1 MSARRVLISFVAAMV
16 GAVAVFAM
24 AVPEAVAESKLKILR
39 SWPPIIEA
47 VRSIEQYHKQ
57 VEQASA
63 GELKLSQSGPEVV
76 PPLEQL
82 NPVSAGVFDFL
93 FSHGAYHAGSNGLL
107 MGVDALK
114 LDPKKLRDSG
124 LFDYISN
131 NYEKRHGLK
140 LLALTPTGRN
150 GYHMVLKS
158 LPDPE
163 TGLKGRKI
171 RGTATYHPLIKKLGG
186 SPVVLTFG
194 QIYTALEKGV
204 VDGYCWPVYGLL
216 ATKFYEAGA
225 KYVMRPTLGVSR
237 SFTTVNLKAF
247 NKLPKKLQ
255 TILVEEGEKVEY
267 WSIEFFDD
275 FIAKEEKEL
284 KGLGVTYHDYPE
296 KFRPHVR
303 KWFNEGV
310 LDLVVKYSKADGQKF
325 VDMARA
331 ANMVAE

>member
-1 MSARRVLISFVAAMV
+1 MSARRVLTSFAVVVGTLAVLGTAAS
-16 GAVAVFAM
+16 
-24 AVPEAVAESKLKILR
+24 EAVAESSLKILR
-39 SWPPIIEA
+39 SWPPVIEA
-47 VRSIEQYHKQ
+47 VRNIERYHEQ
-57 VEQASA
+57 VEKAAA
-63 GELKLSQSGPEVV
+63 GELKLSQVGPEVV
-76 PPLEQL
+76 PPFEQL

-93 FSHGAYHAGSNGLL
+93 FSHGAYHSGSNGLL
-107 MGVDALK
+107 IGVDALK

-124 LFDYISN
+124 LFEYISN

-140 LLALTPTGRN
+140 LLALTPTGQD

-163 TGLKGRKI
+163 TGIKGRKI
-171 RGTATYHPLIKKLGG
+171 RGTSTYHPLIKKLGG
-186 SPVVLTFG
+186 SPVVLSFG
-194 QIYTALEKGV
+194 QIFTALEKGV

-237 SFTTVNLKAF
+237 SFTLVNANAF

-255 TILVEEGEKVEY
+255 TILVEEGKKVEY

-275 FIAKEEKEL
+275 FIAKEEKQL
-284 KGLGVTYHDYPE
+284 KALGVTYHDYPE

>member
-1 MSARRVLISFVAAMV
+1 MSARRVLTSF
-16 GAVAVFAM
+16 AVAIGAA
-24 AVPEAVAESKLKILR
+24 AVLAIAASEAVAGSNLKILR
-39 SWPPIIEA
+39 SWPPVIEA
-47 VRSIEQYHKQ
+47 VRNIEQYHKQ
-57 VEQASA
+57 VEEAAA
-63 GELKLSQSGPEVV
+63 GELKLSQVGPEVV
-76 PPLEQL
+76 PPFEQL

-93 FSHGAYHAGSNGLL
+93 FSHGAYHSGSNGLL
-107 MGVDALK
+107 IGVDALK
-114 LDPKKLRDSG
+114 LDPKKLRESG
-124 LFDYISN
+124 LFDYISD

-140 LLALTPTGRN
+140 LLALTPTGHD
-150 GYHMVLKS
+150 GYHMILKS

-163 TGLKGRKI
+163 TGIKGRKI
-171 RGTATYHPLIKKLGG
+171 RGTSTYHPLIKKLGG
-186 SPVVLTFG
+186 SPVVLSFG

-237 SFTTVNLKAF
+237 SFTLVNVRAF

-255 TILVEEGEKVEY
+255 TILVEEGKKVEY
-267 WSIEFFDD
+267 WSIKFFDD

>member
-1 MSARRVLISFVAAMV
+1 MSARRVLTSFAVVV
-16 GAVAVFAM
+16 GTVAVLGTA
-24 AVPEAVAESKLKILR
+24 ASEAVAGSSLKILR
-39 SWPPIIEA
+39 SWPPVIEA
-47 VRSIEQYHKQ
+47 VRNIERYHEQ
-57 VEQASA
+57 VEKAAA
-63 GELKLSQSGPEVV
+63 GELKLSQVGPEVV
-76 PPLEQL
+76 PPFEQL

-93 FSHGAYHAGSNGLL
+93 FSHGAYHSGSNGLL
-107 MGVDALK
+107 IGVDALK

-124 LFDYISN
+124 LFEYISN

-140 LLALTPTGRN
+140 LLALTPTGQD

-163 TGLKGRKI
+163 TGIKGRKI
-171 RGTATYHPLIKKLGG
+171 RGTSTYHPLIKKLGG
-186 SPVVLTFG
+186 SPVVLSFG
-194 QIYTALEKGV
+194 QIFTALEKGV

-237 SFTTVNLKAF
+237 SFTLVNAQAF

-255 TILVEEGEKVEY
+255 TILVEEGKKVEY

-275 FIAKEEKEL
+275 FIAKEEKQL
-284 KGLGVTYHDYPE
+284 KALGVTYHDYPE

>member
-1 MSARRVLISFVAAMV
+1 MIARRVLISFAAALIAATGV
-16 GAVAVFAM
+16 LAM
-24 AVPEAVAESKLKILR
+24 SASEAVAASSLKILR
-39 SWPPIIEA
+39 SWPPIIDA
-47 VRSIEQYHKQ
+47 VRILEQYHKQ
-57 VEQASA
+57 VEEAA
-63 GELKLSQSGPEVV
+63 GGELKLSQVGPEVV

-93 FSHGAYHAGSNGLL
+93 FSHGAYHGGSNGLL
-107 MGVDALK
+107 IGVDALK
-114 LDPKKLRDSG
+114 LDPGKLRESG
-124 LFDYISN
+124 LFEYISK
-131 NYEKRHGLK
+131 NYEKRQGLK
-140 LLALTPTGRN
+140 LLSLTPSGTN

-171 RGTATYHPLIKKLGG
+171 RGTSTYHPLIKKLGG

-204 VDGYCWPVYGLL
+204 VDGYCWPVYGLK

-225 KYVMRPTLGVSR
+225 KFVMRPTLGVSR
-237 SFTTVNLKAF
+237 SFTLVNAKAF

-255 TILVEEGEKVEY
+255 TILVEEGKKVEY
-267 WSIEFFDD
+267 WSIKWFDD
-275 FIAKEEKEL
+275 FIAKEEEEL

>member
-1 MSARRVLISFVAAMV
+1 MSARRVHVSLAAALVAA
-16 GAVAVFAM
+16 AAVFAM
-24 AVPEAVAESKLKILR
+24 SASQAVAGSNLKILR
-39 SWPPIIEA
+39 SWPPIIDA
-47 VRSIEQYHKQ
+47 VRILERYEKQ
-57 VEQASA
+57 VEKAAA
-63 GELKLSQSGPEVV
+63 GELTLSQVGPEVV

-82 NPVSAGVFDFL
+82 NPVSTGVFDLL
-93 FSHGAYHAGSNGLL
+93 FSHGAYHGGSNGLL
-107 MGVDALK
+107 IGVDALK
-114 LDPKKLRDSG
+114 LDPKKLRESG
-124 LFDYISN
+124 LFDYISK

-140 LLALTPTGRN
+140 LLALTPTGQN
-150 GYHMVLKS
+150 GYHMVLKA

-171 RGTATYHPLIKKLGG
+171 RGTSTYHPLIKKLGG

-204 VDGYCWPVYGLL
+204 VDGYCWPVYGLK

-225 KYVMRPTLGVSR
+225 KFVMRPTLGVSR
-237 SFTTVNLKAF
+237 TFTVINANAF

-255 TILVEEGEKVEY
+255 TILVEEAKKVEY
-267 WSIEFFDD
+267 WSIDWFDK
-275 FIAKEEKEL
+275 FIAAEEKEL

-310 LDLVVKYSKADGQKF
+310 LGLVEKYSKADGVKF
-325 VDMARA
+325 VEMARA

>member
-1 MSARRVLISFVAAMV
+1 MSAKRMLTSFAVVVGTIAVLGTAAS
-16 GAVAVFAM
+16 
-24 AVPEAVAESKLKILR
+24 EAVAGSSLKILR
-39 SWPPIIEA
+39 SWPPVIEA
-47 VRSIEQYHKQ
+47 VRNIERYHEQ
-57 VEQASA
+57 VEKASA
-63 GELKLSQSGPEVV
+63 GELKLSQVGPEVV
-76 PPLEQL
+76 PPFEQL

-93 FSHGAYHAGSNGLL
+93 FSHGAYHSGSNGLL
-107 MGVDALK
+107 IGVDALK
-114 LDPKKLRDSG
+114 LDPKKLRESG
-124 LFDYISN
+124 LFEYISN

-140 LLALTPTGRN
+140 LLALTPTGQD

-163 TGLKGRKI
+163 TGIKGRKI
-171 RGTATYHPLIKKLGG
+171 RGTSTYHPLIKKLGG
-186 SPVVLTFG
+186 SPVVLSFG
-194 QIYTALEKGV
+194 QIFTALEKGV

-237 SFTTVNLKAF
+237 SFTVVNVNAF

-255 TILVEEGEKVEY
+255 TILVEEGKKVEY
-267 WSIEFFDD
+267 WSIKFFDD
-275 FIAKEEKEL
+275 FIAKEEKQL
-284 KGLGVTYHDYPE
+284 KALGVTYHDYPE

-310 LDLVVKYSKADGQKF
+310 LDLVVNYSKADGQKF

>member
-1 MSARRVLISFVAAMV
+1 MSARRVLTSFAVVV
-16 GAVAVFAM
+16 GTVAVLGTA
-24 AVPEAVAESKLKILR
+24 ASEAVAESSLKILR
-39 SWPPIIEA
+39 SWPPVIEA
-47 VRSIEQYHKQ
+47 VRNIERYHEQ
-57 VEQASA
+57 VEKAAA
-63 GELKLSQSGPEVV
+63 GELKLSQVGPEVV
-76 PPLEQL
+76 PPFEQL

-93 FSHGAYHAGSNGLL
+93 FSHGAYHSGSNGLL
-107 MGVDALK
+107 IGVDALK
-114 LDPKKLRDSG
+114 LDPKKLRESG
-124 LFDYISN
+124 LFEYISN

-140 LLALTPTGRN
+140 LLALTPTGQD

-163 TGLKGRKI
+163 TGIKGRKI
-171 RGTATYHPLIKKLGG
+171 RGTSTYHPLIKKLGG
-186 SPVVLTFG
+186 SPVVLSFG
-194 QIYTALEKGV
+194 QIFTALEKGV

-237 SFTTVNLKAF
+237 SFTLVNANAF

-255 TILVEEGEKVEY
+255 TILVEEGKKVEY

-275 FIAKEEKEL
+275 FIAKEEKQL
-284 KGLGVTYHDYPE
+284 KALGVTYHDYPE

>member
-1 MSARRVLISFVAAMV
+1 MSARRVLTSFAIVIGTVAVLGTAASQ
-16 GAVAVFAM
+16 AVAG
-24 AVPEAVAESKLKILR
+24 SSLKILR
-39 SWPPIIEA
+39 SWPPVIDA
-47 VRSIEQYHKQ
+47 VRIIEQYHKQ
-57 VEQASA
+57 VETAAA
-63 GELKLSQSGPEVV
+63 GELKLSQVGPEVV

-93 FSHGAYHAGSNGLL
+93 FSHGAYHGGSNGLL
-107 MGVDALK
+107 IGVDALK

-124 LFDYISN
+124 LFEYISK

-140 LLALTPTGRN
+140 LLSLTPTGHD

-163 TGLKGRKI
+163 TGIKGRKI
-171 RGTATYHPLIKKLGG
+171 RGTSTYHPLIRKLGG

-225 KYVMRPTLGVSR
+225 KYAMRPTLGVSR
-237 SFTTVNLKAF
+237 SFTLVNLNAF

-255 TILVEEGEKVEY
+255 TILVEEAKKVEY
-267 WSIEFFDD
+267 WSIDWFDD
-275 FIAKEEKEL
+275 FIAKEQKQL
-284 KGLGVTYHDYPE
+284 LALGVTYHDYPE

>member
-1 MSARRVLISFVAAMV
+1 MSARRMLISFAAATVAA
-16 GAVAVFAM
+16 VAIFTMTA
-24 AVPEAVAESKLKILR
+24 PEAIAGSSLKILR

-57 VEQASA
+57 VEKAAA
-63 GELKLSQSGPEVV
+63 GELKLSQAGPEVV

-82 NPVSAGVFDFL
+82 NPVSAGVFDLL

-114 LDPKKLRDSG
+114 LDPGKLRESG

-194 QIYTALEKGV
+194 QIFTALEKGV

-225 KYVMRPTLGVSR
+225 KFVMRPTLGVSR
-237 SFTTVNLKAF
+237 SFTLINAKAF
-247 NKLPKKLQ
+247 DKLPKKLQ
-255 TILVEEGEKVEY
+255 TILVEEGKKVEY

-275 FIAKEEKEL
+275 FIAKEEVEL

-310 LDLVVKYSKADGQKF
+310 LQLVEKYSKADGVKF
-325 VDMARA
+325 VEMARA

>member
-1 MSARRVLISFVAAMV
+1 
-16 GAVAVFAM
+16 M
-24 AVPEAVAESKLKILR
+24 ATTWCSSR
-39 SWPPIIEA
+39 FPI
-47 VRSIEQYHKQ
+47 
-57 VEQASA
+57 
-63 GELKLSQSGPEVV
+63 
-76 PPLEQL
+76 
-82 NPVSAGVFDFL
+82 
-93 FSHGAYHAGSNGLL
+93 
-107 MGVDALK
+107 
-114 LDPKKLRDSG
+114 
-124 LFDYISN
+124 
-131 NYEKRHGLK
+131 
-140 LLALTPTGRN
+140 
-150 GYHMVLKS
+150 
-158 LPDPE
+158 PE
-163 TGLKGRKI
+163 TGIKGRKI
-171 RGTATYHPLIKKLGG
+171 RGTSTYHPLIKKLGG

-194 QIYTALEKGV
+194 QIFTALEKGV

-237 SFTTVNLKAF
+237 SFTVINVNAF

-255 TILVEEGEKVEY
+255 TILVEEGKKVEY
-267 WSIEFFDD
+267 WSIKFFDD

-284 KGLGVTYHDYPE
+284 KKLGVTYHDYPE

>member
-1 MSARRVLISFVAAMV
+1 MSARRVLTSLAIVIGTAAV
-16 GAVAVFAM
+16 LGTAASQAVAG
-24 AVPEAVAESKLKILR
+24 SSLKILR
-39 SWPPIIEA
+39 SWPPVIDAVRIIE
-47 VRSIEQYHKQ
+47 RYHEQ
-57 VEQASA
+57 VEQAAA
-63 GELKLSQSGPEVV
+63 GELKLSQVGPEVV

-93 FSHGAYHAGSNGLL
+93 FSHGAYHGGSNGLL
-107 MGVDALK
+107 IGVDALK
-114 LDPKKLRDSG
+114 LDPGKLRESG
-124 LFDYISN
+124 LFEYISK

-140 LLALTPTGRN
+140 LLALTPTGHD

-163 TGLKGRKI
+163 TGIKGRKI
-171 RGTATYHPLIKKLGG
+171 RGTSTYHPLIKKLGG

-237 SFTTVNLKAF
+237 SFTLINLNAF
-247 NKLPKKLQ
+247 NKLPKGLQ
-255 TILVEEGEKVEY
+255 TILVEEAKKVEY
-267 WSIEFFDD
+267 WSIEWFDD
-275 FIAKEEKEL
+275 FIAKERKQLEA
-284 KGLGVTYHDYPE
+284 LGVTYHDYPE

>member
-1 MSARRVLISFVAAMV
+1 MSARRVLTSFAVV
-16 GAVAVFAM
+16 IGAVAVIGTA
-24 AVPEAVAESKLKILR
+24 ASEAVAGSSLKILR
-39 SWPPIIEA
+39 SWPPVIEA
-47 VRSIEQYHKQ
+47 VRNIERYHEQ
-57 VEQASA
+57 VEKAA
-63 GELKLSQSGPEVV
+63 GGELKLSQVGPEVV

-82 NPVSAGVFDFL
+82 NPVSAGVFDLL
-93 FSHGAYHAGSNGLL
+93 FSHGAYHGGSNGLL
-107 MGVDALK
+107 IGVDALK
-114 LDPKKLRDSG
+114 LDPAKLRESG
-124 LFDYISN
+124 LFEYISK

-140 LLALTPTGRN
+140 LLALTPTGHD

-163 TGLKGRKI
+163 TGIKGRKI
-171 RGTATYHPLIKKLGG
+171 RGTSTYHPLIKKLGG

-194 QIYTALEKGV
+194 QIFTALEKGV

-237 SFTTVNLKAF
+237 SFTVINVKAF

-255 TILVEEGEKVEY
+255 TILVEEGKKVEY

-284 KGLGVTYHDYPE
+284 KKLGVTYHDYPE

-303 KWFNEGV
+303 KCEQ
-310 LDLVVKYSKADGQKF
+310 A
-325 VDMARA
+325 
-331 ANMVAE
+331 

>member
-1 MSARRVLISFVAAMV
+1 MSARRVLTSFAVVV
-16 GAVAVFAM
+16 GTVAVLGTA
-24 AVPEAVAESKLKILR
+24 ASEAVAGSSLKILR
-39 SWPPIIEA
+39 SWPPVIEA
-47 VRSIEQYHKQ
+47 VRNIERYHEQ
-57 VEQASA
+57 VEKAAA
-63 GELKLSQSGPEVV
+63 GELKLSQVGPEVV
-76 PPLEQL
+76 PPFEQL

-93 FSHGAYHAGSNGLL
+93 FSHGAYHSGSNGLL
-107 MGVDALK
+107 IGVDALK
-114 LDPKKLRDSG
+114 LDPKKLRESG
-124 LFDYISN
+124 LFEYISN

-140 LLALTPTGRN
+140 LLALTPTGQD

-163 TGLKGRKI
+163 TGIKGRKI
-171 RGTATYHPLIKKLGG
+171 RGTSTYHPLIKKLGG
-186 SPVVLTFG
+186 SPVVLSFG
-194 QIYTALEKGV
+194 QIFTALEKGV

-237 SFTTVNLKAF
+237 SFTLVNAKAF

-255 TILVEEGEKVEY
+255 TILVEEGKKVEY
-267 WSIEFFDD
+267 WSIKFFDD

-284 KGLGVTYHDYPE
+284 KKLGVTYHDYPE

>member
-1 MSARRVLISFVAAMV
+1 MSARRVLISFAAALVAAT
-16 GAVAVFAM
+16 GVFVMSAS
-24 AVPEAVAESKLKILR
+24 EAVAGSSLKILR
-39 SWPPIIEA
+39 SWPPVIEA
-47 VRSIEQYHKQ
+47 VRSIEQYHRQ
-57 VEQASA
+57 VEKAAA
-63 GELKLSQSGPEVV
+63 GELDVSEVGPEVV

-82 NPVSAGVFDFL
+82 NPVSTGVFDLL

-114 LDPKKLRDSG
+114 LDPKKLRDTG
-124 LFDYISN
+124 LFGYISD

-140 LLALTPTGRN
+140 LLALTPTGHD
-150 GYHMVLKS
+150 GYHMVLKA

-237 SFTTVNLKAF
+237 SFTAINAKAF

-255 TILVEEGEKVEY
+255 TIMVEEGKKVEY
-267 WSIEFFDD
+267 WSIKFFDD
-275 FIAKEEKEL
+275 FIAEEEKVL
-284 KGLGVTYHDYPE
+284 KTKGVTYHDYPE

>member
-1 MSARRVLISFVAAMV
+1 MSARRMLTSFAVVV
-16 GAVAVFAM
+16 GTVAVLGTA
-24 AVPEAVAESKLKILR
+24 ASEAVAGSSLKILR
-39 SWPPIIEA
+39 SWPPVIEA
-47 VRSIEQYHKQ
+47 VRNIERYHEQ
-57 VEQASA
+57 VEKASA
-63 GELKLSQSGPEVV
+63 GELKLSQVGPEVV
-76 PPLEQL
+76 PPFEQL

-93 FSHGAYHAGSNGLL
+93 FSHGAYHSGSNGLL
-107 MGVDALK
+107 IGVDALK
-114 LDPKKLRDSG
+114 LDPKKLRESG
-124 LFDYISN
+124 LFEYISN

-140 LLALTPTGRN
+140 LLALTPTGQD

-163 TGLKGRKI
+163 TGIKGRKI
-171 RGTATYHPLIKKLGG
+171 RGTSTYHPLIKKLGG
-186 SPVVLTFG
+186 SPVVLSFG
-194 QIYTALEKGV
+194 QIFTALEKGV

-237 SFTTVNLKAF
+237 SFTLVNANAF

-255 TILVEEGEKVEY
+255 TILVEEGKKVEY

-275 FIAKEEKEL
+275 FIAKEEKQL
-284 KGLGVTYHDYPE
+284 KALGVTYHDYPE

>member
-1 MSARRVLISFVAAMV
+1 MSARRVLTSFAVVVGTLAVLGTAAS
-16 GAVAVFAM
+16 
-24 AVPEAVAESKLKILR
+24 EAVAGSSLKILR
-39 SWPPIIEA
+39 SWPPVIEA
-47 VRSIEQYHKQ
+47 VRNIERYHEQ
-57 VEQASA
+57 VEKAAA
-63 GELKLSQSGPEVV
+63 GELKLSQVGPEVV
-76 PPLEQL
+76 PPFEQL

-93 FSHGAYHAGSNGLL
+93 FSHGAYHSGSNGLL
-107 MGVDALK
+107 IGVDALK
-114 LDPKKLRDSG
+114 LDPKKLRESG
-124 LFDYISN
+124 LFEYISN

-140 LLALTPTGRN
+140 LLALTPTGQD

-163 TGLKGRKI
+163 TGIKGRKI
-171 RGTATYHPLIKKLGG
+171 RGTSTYHPLIKKLGG
-186 SPVVLTFG
+186 SPVVLSFG
-194 QIYTALEKGV
+194 QIFTALEKGV

-237 SFTTVNLKAF
+237 SFTLVNANAF

-255 TILVEEGEKVEY
+255 TILVEEGKKVEY
-267 WSIEFFDD
+267 WSIKFFDD
-275 FIAKEEKEL
+275 FIAKEEKQL
-284 KGLGVTYHDYPE
+284 KALGVTYHDYPE

>member
-1 MSARRVLISFVAAMV
+1 MLARRVLISVAAAFV
-16 GAVAVFAM
+16 LAVSVLGM
-24 AVPEAVAESKLKILR
+24 AASDAAAGSSLKMLR
-39 SWPPIIEA
+39 SWPPIIDA
-47 VRSIEQYHKQ
+47 VRILEQYEKQ
-57 VEQASA
+57 VEKAAA
-63 GELKLSQSGPEVV
+63 GDLTLTQVGPEVV

-93 FSHGAYHAGSNGLL
+93 FSHGAYHGGSNGLL
-107 MGVDALK
+107 IGVDALK
-114 LDPKKLRDSG
+114 LDPGKLRESG
-124 LFDYISN
+124 LFGYISD

-140 LLALTPTGRN
+140 LLSLTPSGTN

-171 RGTATYHPLIKKLGG
+171 RGTSTYHPLIKKLGG

-194 QIYTALEKGV
+194 QIFTALEKGV
-204 VDGYCWPVYGLL
+204 VDGYCWPVYGLK

-225 KYVMRPTLGVSR
+225 KFVMRPTLGVSR
-237 SFTTVNLKAF
+237 SFTLVNAKAF

-255 TILVEEGEKVEY
+255 TILVEEGKKVEY
-267 WSIEFFDD
+267 WSIEWFDD
-275 FIAKEEKEL
+275 FIAKEEKDL
-284 KGLGVTYHDYPE
+284 KALGVTYHDYPE

-310 LDLVVKYSKADGQKF
+310 LGLVEKYSKADGVKF
-325 VDMARA
+325 VEMARK

>member
-1 MSARRVLISFVAAMV
+1 MSARRVLTSFAVVV
-16 GAVAVFAM
+16 GTVAVLGTA
-24 AVPEAVAESKLKILR
+24 ASEAIAGSSLKILR
-39 SWPPIIEA
+39 SWPPVIEA
-47 VRSIEQYHKQ
+47 VRNIERYHEQ
-57 VEQASA
+57 VEKAAA
-63 GELKLSQSGPEVV
+63 GELKLSQVGPEVV
-76 PPLEQL
+76 PPFEQL

-93 FSHGAYHAGSNGLL
+93 FSHGAYHSGSNGLL
-107 MGVDALK
+107 IGVDALK

-124 LFDYISN
+124 LFEYISN

-140 LLALTPTGRN
+140 LLSLTPTGQD

-163 TGLKGRKI
+163 TGIKGRKI
-171 RGTATYHPLIKKLGG
+171 RGTSTYHPLIKKLGG
-186 SPVVLTFG
+186 SPVVLSFG
-194 QIYTALEKGV
+194 QIFTALEKGV

-237 SFTTVNLKAF
+237 SFTLVNANAF

-255 TILVEEGEKVEY
+255 TILVEEGKKVEY
-267 WSIEFFDD
+267 WSIEFFND
-275 FIAKEEKEL
+275 FIAKEEKQL
-284 KGLGVTYHDYPE
+284 KALGVTYHDYPE